1 MEIVPIKTPLLR
13 SPKVDLLKVIKEA
26 LPTFKNRSILVV
38 ASKVVSLWQGRC
50 VLMVKVKDK
59 DKLIIEEAEQ
69 YLPRPL
75 TPGGWVLHTL
85 KNNLLIPSAGID
97 ESNGR
102 GYFVLWPKKPQMAAR
117 KIWEFCR
124 QHYQV
129 KDFGVVIADSH
140 SVPLRRGVVGIS
152 LGYFG
157 FKPLKDYRG
166 TKDLFGK
173 EFVFSQT
180 NIVDSLAS
188 AAVLVMGEGKEQ
200 TPLAVATDIPFIQ
213 FANKP
218 FSPRR
223 PFSTLEV
230 KPKEDLYYPFLSH
243 LPWKKGG
250 ALRKAQ
256 NLKRSKKQTRIKTT

>member
-13 SPKVDLLKVIKEA
+13 PPKVNLLGIIKES
-26 LPTFKNRSILVV
+26 LSTLKNRSILVV

-50 VLMVKVKDK
+50 ILISKIKDK
-59 DKLIIEEAEQ
+59 DKLIIQESEK
-69 YLPRPL
+69 YLPRSL
-75 TPGGWVLHTL
+75 TPGGWVMHTL
-85 KNNLLIPSAGID
+85 KGNLLVPTAGID
-97 ESNGR
+97 ESNGN
-102 GYFVLWPKKPQMAAR
+102 GYFILWPQNPNLAAK

-140 SVPLRRGVVGIS
+140 SILLRRGVVGIS

-157 FKPLKDYRG
+157 FEPLKDYRG

-180 NIVDSLAS
+180 NIVDSLAT

-200 TPLAVATDIPFIQ
+200 TPLAVVTDIPFIQ

-223 PFSTLEV
+223 PLSTLEV

-250 ALRKAQ
+250 AFRKTQ
-256 NLKRSKKQTRIKTT
+256 NLKRSKRQARIKTT